1 MFESS
6 FAPVLATF
14 ETPQTDLL
22 TQMIDSPLPLS
33 PTAAASPSKPQ
44 ANMDKIARE
53 RDAYDNET
61 QMMTPLSPT
70 RSIPFSSL
78 GLGGEP
84 TTPGGGEPLS
94 PRPTGTLSRWPS
106 RLSGF
111 SVFGDKN
118 KDKGKNKQDTRTDGK
133 KLAIDTLSSK
143 PSIDGLLKSPALSV
157 AVPGDA
163 KSPQESRSKVG
174 KRLSFLGL
182 DSKR

>member
-1 MFESS
+1 
-6 FAPVLATF
+6 
-14 ETPQTDLL
+14 
-22 TQMIDSPLPLS
+22 MIDSPLPLS
-33 PTAAASPSKPQ
+33 PTAAASPVKAR

-53 RDAYDNET
+53 RDAYDSET
-61 QMMTPLSPT
+61 QLMTPLSPS

-84 TTPGGGEPLS
+84 ATPVVGDPLS

-118 KDKGKNKQDTRTDGK
+118 KDKGKNKQETKTDGK
-133 KLAIDTLSSK
+133 KLAIDTLSSR
-143 PSIDGLLKSPALSV
+143 PSIDGLLKSPALSL
-157 AVPGDA
+157 AVPGDT
-163 KSPQESRSKVG
+163 KSPQESRGKVG